1 MVAVIRPSPTEV
13 ESWRE
18 LEDMLDAWEIPLC
31 RSGLGISGFGCA
43 ARKTSPL
50 QEGARSP
57 QGARSPDKPQ
67 RPSKAA
73 RRRGRTATSS
83 VHDCGN
89 ANLSVCVATVSSNHP
104 SGPSRSRGKRRPPRV
119 VSSLGLEFT
128 GYEPTSLHDKGTHLQ
143 IIRLR
148 SK

>member
-43 ARKTSPL
+43 TRKTSPL

-57 QGARSPDKPQ
+57 QGARSPTSPRGPQ
-67 RPSKAA
+67 RPRGDGVEQQHRVFTTVGMQTFPFAL
-73 RRRGRTATSS
+73 RR
-83 VHDCGN
+83 
-89 ANLSVCVATVSSNHP
+89 
-104 SGPSRSRGKRRPPRV
+104 
-119 VSSLGLEFT
+119 
-128 GYEPTSLHDKGTHLQ
+128 
-143 IIRLR
+143 
-148 SK
+148 